1 MLEESVPHM
10 VATSQRSHGVTH
22 QVIYDMLLILL
33 TFIFYDHVMHNH
45 ASIHNIQKNL
55 LLLKPSWLLILVHKQ
70 NHSNLSFSISN
81 SLSDE
86 EKLNTTM

>member
-1 MLEESVPHM
+1 VLHM

-33 TFIFYDHVMHNH
+33 TFIFYDYVMHNH
-45 ASIHNIQKNL
+45 ASIHNIHKNL

-70 NHSNLSFSISN
+70 NHSNLLVHCNNI
-81 SLSDE
+81 
-86 EKLNTTM
+86 